1 LYDSKTLASACTGD
15 FSAGTRAC
23 SAFSTHGGSLRGD
36 LSARLL
42 YTDEVPV
49 LPYSA
54 LLAETPAIESAVTV
68 LGSTTHYWDY
78 GPRDATTTLIV
89 VHGFRGEHHG
99 LEPVVAHL
107 RGVRILSPDLPGFGK
122 SPALIGNPH
131 DIAGYSRWLVAFVEE
146 LGRTGTAVILGHSF
160 GSIVASAAVAG
171 GLSTPQ
177 LILVN
182 PIAAPALSG
191 PNGIMSRLTLLY
203 YRAGRA
209 LPERIGERLLSSWII
224 VRLMSVF
231 LAQTQDKDLRR
242 WIHAQHHT
250 YFSRYATRDS
260 VLEGFEAS
268 ISTDVSMFASKIQT
282 PTLLIG
288 ADNDPITTV
297 TAQEKLET
305 LFPDAHLA
313 VLAGVGHLVHYE
325 RPREAATLIVD
336 FLRDGSVAEVPR

>member
-1 LYDSKTLASACTGD
+1 
-15 FSAGTRAC
+15 
-23 SAFSTHGGSLRGD
+23 
-36 LSARLL
+36 
-42 YTDEVPV
+42 VPV

-54 LLAETPAIESAVTV
+54 LLAETPVIESAVDV

-78 GPRDATTTLIV
+78 GPREATTTLIV

-107 RGVRILSPDLPGFGK
+107 RGMRIISPDLPGFGK
-122 SPALIGNPH
+122 SPALVGHPH
-131 DIAGYSRWLVAFVEE
+131 DIASYSGWLVAFVEK
-146 LGRTGTAVILGHSF
+146 LGLTGTAVILGHSF

-171 GLSTPQ
+171 GLPTPQ
-177 LILVN
+177 LILIN

-191 PNGIMSRLTLLY
+191 PNGFMSRLTLLY

-209 LPERIGERLLSSWII
+209 LPERIGVRLLSSWVI

-231 LAQTQDKDLRR
+231 LAQTKDRTLRR

-250 YFSRYATRDS
+250 YFSQYATRDS
-260 VLEGFEAS
+260 VVEGFEAS
-268 ISTDVSMFASKIQT
+268 ISTDVSMFAAKIQT

-297 TAQEKLET
+297 AAQQKLT
-305 LFPDAHLA
+305 MLFTDARLV
-313 VLAGVGHLVHYE
+313 VLPGVGHLVHYE
-325 RPREAATLIVD
+325 RPREAAMLIVD
-336 FLRDGSVAEVPR
+336 FLRDGSVADVPQ